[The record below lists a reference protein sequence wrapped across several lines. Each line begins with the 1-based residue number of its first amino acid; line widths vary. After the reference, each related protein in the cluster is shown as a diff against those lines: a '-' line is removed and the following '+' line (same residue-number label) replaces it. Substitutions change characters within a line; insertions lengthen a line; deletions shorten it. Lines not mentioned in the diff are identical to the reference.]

1 MTGSLTLVLLMAVLF
16 GAGIS
21 IMLERSLTRARKRS
35 RVLRIDLQGLTKVIE
50 SPPRVASLEE

>member
-1 MTGSLTLVLLMAVLF
+1 MGGRGLHGTQIPLGTRIVAH
-16 GAGIS
+16 
-21 IMLERSLTRARKRS
+21 LERSLTRARKRS